1 MENSG
6 QHTNF
11 SCIFL
16 HLRAEGAES
25 NLGFSRQHPHHRR
38 LRWRCVKARQ
48 GLKCSHA
55 RIETFTFSGW
65 TRMIAGA
72 PHAPERFSRP
82 RRSYPVEHGTTSSA
96 SNAGNAFLHILRHV
110 KGSRKGGQ
118 KLEISPG
125 VASTCWIRPTFTTG
139 PMETSTARAVKRW
152 PLGSWM
158 STRQPSLWWKQ
169 PLSGTKEPSA
179 FQPWNK

>member
-16 HLRAEGAES
+16 QLRAQGAES
-25 NLGFSRQHPHHRR
+25 NLGGSRRHPHHRR

-82 RRSYPVEHGTTSSA
+82 RRSFPVEHGTTSSA

-125 VASTCWIRPTFTTG
+125 VASTCWIRPTFTTARLSIYCKSCYKMATG
-139 PMETSTARAVKRW
+139 IMDVNQTAKSMVETTTIRY
-152 PLGSWM
+152 
-158 STRQPSLWWKQ
+158 
-169 PLSGTKEPSA
+169 
-179 FQPWNK
+179 

>member
-16 HLRAEGAES
+16 QLRAQGAES
-25 NLGFSRQHPHHRR
+25 NLGGSRQHPHHRR
-38 LRWRCVKARQ
+38 LRWRCVKA
-48 GLKCSHA
+48 GLQCSHA

-139 PMETSTARAVKRW
+139 PM
-152 PLGSWM
+152 
-158 STRQPSLWWKQ
+158 
-169 PLSGTKEPSA
+169 
-179 FQPWNK
+179 